1 MSEGPRAPVLR
12 YLRQAVGAP
21 PAGAVSDADLLARF
35 AAGRDE
41 AAFELLL
48 WRHGGMVLNVCRA
61 VLRDA
66 DAAEDAFQAT
76 FLVLVRKA
84 GSISRREAVGGW
96 LYRVAYRAALKARR
110 RAAAVAERL
119 AAGADL
125 EALPAAEDG
134 GADAAALREVQRLLC
149 EEVQRL
155 PPRYRAPVVAC
166 YFEGRTHEE
175 AAGHLGW
182 SKGTLAGRLARAREL
197 LHRRLA
203 RRGVALGVGCLAVA
217 LAPGAASAATLAPL
231 INPTLQAAARFAAG
245 AAVPAA
251 SAPAAA
257 LAEGVLRTMLW
268 TRMKLA
274 AAAVLAVALAG
285 SGAVF
290 TGRPAAGAQDG
301 PAGAATPKPRAVANK
316 KAADSDPRLEASA
329 RAASRKNLMAIAL
342 AMHEYS
348 NQNGGRL
355 PAPAIY
361 GKDRKALLS
370 WRVAILPYL
379 EQDALYKQFHLDEP
393 WDSPH
398 NKKLLEVVP
407 KTYVP
412 VGGAKAPPG
421 STFYQ
426 VFVGKGAAFENN
438 RQMTIPA
445 SFPDGTA
452 NTILVVEAGKP
463 VPWTKPEDIDY
474 PEDKPLPPLGG
485 LFKDVF
491 QAAFVDGS
499 PYTLK
504 KKCDERIL
512 RLAILRDD
520 GNAYDLNKLLAG
532 FAPQASSAIKDLMK
546 DLPDLGF
553 LSAARQ
559 RELQRQREMAEA
571 TRRQADVEK
580 LRETLKK
587 EIDQNARLVN
597 EINKMRDLAVAAE
610 IQFRAVAD
618 RAERME
624 KELRKLQDQV
634 AALREEIRRLK
645 QDREKPVPPKRGP

>member
-1 MSEGPRAPVLR
+1 MSDGRRAPVLR

-48 WRHGGMVLNVCRA
+48 WRHGGMVFNVCRA

-110 RAAAVAERL
+110 RTAAA
-119 AAGADL
+119 AARREPGADL
-125 EALPAAEDG
+125 EALPASEASG
-134 GADAAALREVQRLLC
+134 GADGAALREVQRLLC

-155 PPRYRAPVVAC
+155 PARYRAPVVAC

-182 SKGTLAGRLARAREL
+182 SKGTLAGRLARARDL
-197 LHRRLA
+197 LRRRLA
-203 RRGVALGVGCLAVA
+203 RRGVALGAGCLAVA
-217 LAPGAASAATLAPL
+217 LAPGAASAAALAPL

-245 AAVPAA
+245 AAVPTA

-257 LAEGVLRTMLW
+257 LAEGVLRTMVW

-285 SGAVF
+285 GGAVF
-290 TGRPAAGAQDG
+290 TLRPAAGAQG
-301 PAGAATPKPRAVANK
+301 VSGAVAAPKPRPVPGAPAEGPAV
-316 KAADSDPRLEASA
+316 SDAKA
-329 RAASRKNLMAIAL
+329 RAESRENLKRIAL

-348 NQNGGRL
+348 NQNAGRM

-361 GKDRKALLS
+361 GKDKKPLLS
-370 WRVAILPYL
+370 WRVALLPYL
-379 EQDALYKQFHLDEP
+379 QQNNLYKQFHLDEP

-426 VFVGKGAAFENN
+426 VFVGPGAAFEKH
-438 RQMTIPA
+438 RQMRIPA
-445 SFPDGTA
+445 SFPDGTS
-452 NTILVVEAGKP
+452 TIILVVEAGKP

-485 LFKDVF
+485 LFPDVF
-491 QAAFVDGS
+491 QAAFVDGAT
-499 PYTLK
+499 YTLK
-504 KKCDERIL
+504 KKCDERTL

-520 GNAYDLNKLLAG
+520 GQAFDLNKLLAG
-532 FAPQASSAIKDLMK
+532 LAPQASSAMKNLMK

-553 LSAARQ
+553 LSAAR
-559 RELQRQREMAEA
+559 RAEMQRQRDMVEA
-571 TRRQADVEK
+571 LQREVEALK
-580 LRETLKK
+580 AAREKDK
-587 EIDQNARLVN
+587 PRPV
-597 EINKMRDLAVAAE
+597 RDLAAL
-610 IQFRAVAD
+610 
-618 RAERME
+618 ERENQRLE
-624 KELRKLQDQV
+624 KELRRLQDEF
-634 AALREEIRRLK
+634 AALRDEIRRLK
-645 QDREKPVPPKRGP
+645 QGREKSPAPEGRR

>member
-1 MSEGPRAPVLR
+1 MSDRQRSPVLR
-12 YLRQAVGAP
+12 YLRQSLGAP
-21 PAGAVSDADLLARF
+21 PAGAVSDAELLARF
-35 AAGRDE
+35 ASRRDE

-66 DAAEDAFQAT
+66 DAAQDAFQAT
-76 FLVLVRKA
+76 FLVLVSKA

-110 RAAAVAERL
+110 RAAAAAARL
-119 AAGADL
+119 APEADL
-125 EALPAAEDG
+125 AALPAPAAPG
-134 GADAAALREVQRLLC
+134 GADTAALREVQRLLC

-155 PPRYRAPVVAC
+155 PARYRAPVVAC
-166 YFEGRTHEE
+166 YFEARTHEE

-197 LHRRLA
+197 LRRRLS
-203 RRGVALGVGCLAVA
+203 RRGVALGAGLLAAA
-217 LAPGAASAATLAPL
+217 LAPGQATASALAPL
-231 INPTLQAAARFAAG
+231 IGTTLQAAARFAAG

-257 LAEGVLRTMLW
+257 LAEGVLRTMVW
-268 TRMKLA
+268 TRIKFM
-274 AAAVLAVALAG
+274 AAAVLAVTLAG
-285 SGAVF
+285 TGAVL
-290 TGRPAAGAQDG
+290 TGRPAAGAQDE
-301 PAGAATPKPRAVANK
+301 AGAAGAPKPRPAR
-316 KAADSDPRLEASA
+316 KAAEGAPAADAKA
-329 RAASRKNLMAIAL
+329 RAASRENLKRIAL
-342 AMHEYS
+342 AMHEYA

-361 GKDRKALLS
+361 GKDKKPLLS
-370 WRVAILPYL
+370 WRVTILPFID
-379 EQDALYKQFHLDEP
+379 QNNLYNQFHLDEP

-398 NKKLLEVVP
+398 NKTLAEIQV
-407 KTYVP
+407 KTYMP
-412 VGGAKAPPG
+412 VGGVKAPVG
-421 STFYQ
+421 STYYQ
-426 VFVGKGAAFENN
+426 VFVGKGAAFEPH
-438 RQMTIPA
+438 RQMRLPA

-474 PEDKPLPPLGG
+474 PEDKPLPALGG

-520 GNAYDLNKLLAG
+520 GQAFDRNKLLAEPP
-532 FAPQASSAIKDLMK
+532 APPAPRGVKDLL
-546 DLPDLGF
+546 DLAGLG
-553 LSAARQ
+553 AARRAEMARQ
-559 RELQRQREMAEA
+559 RELAEA
-571 TRRQADVEK
+571 ARRQADVEK
-580 LRETLKK
+580 LREALKN
-587 EIDQNARLVN
+587 ENARLVN
-597 EINKMRDLAVAAE
+597 EINKMRDQKVAAE
-610 IQFRAVAD
+610 VQFKAVSDRAD
-618 RAERME
+618 RMAR
-624 KELRKLQDQV
+624 ELRKLQDEV
-634 AALREEIRRLK
+634 AVLREEIRRLK
-645 QDREKPVPPKRGP
+645 QGPEKPPAPAPRR